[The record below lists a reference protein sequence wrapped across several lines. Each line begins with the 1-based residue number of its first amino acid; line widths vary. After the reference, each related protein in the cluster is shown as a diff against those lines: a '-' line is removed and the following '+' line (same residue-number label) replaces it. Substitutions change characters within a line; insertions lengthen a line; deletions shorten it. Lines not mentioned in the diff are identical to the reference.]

1 MSHLEWP
8 NVETEPW
15 PPKTKNGGRWGR
27 KFLIDGFH
35 FRKMKKK
42 ISEVDGGGGCTTV

>member
-1 MSHLEWP
+1 MSYLEWP
-8 NVETEPW
+8 NVETKPQS
-15 PPKTKNGGRWGR
+15 PKTKNGGRWGR

-35 FRKMKKK
+35 FRKMKK